1 MSLDFAAEFSSGLA
15 TYVLA
20 SSAAVGAGRRLQS
33 AGALIG
39 WFLREETTEIERGP
53 AERTGWMQQ
62 VAVVGWELLLMNS
75 YLEW

>member
-33 AGALIG
+33 A
-39 WFLREETTEIERGP
+39 
-53 AERTGWMQQ
+53 
-62 VAVVGWELLLMNS
+62 VAVSG
-75 YLEW
+75 